1 MIAELREGG
10 GEKVW
15 TNKIKLILYKNKKD
29 ACVIDS
35 EFVNCI
41 GYRMD
46 EKTGRGQIHTD
57 SDDKG

>member
-1 MIAELREGG
+1 M
-10 GEKVW
+10 
-15 TNKIKLILYKNKKD
+15 ILYKNKKD
-29 ACVIDS
+29 ACVIES

-46 EKTGRGQIHTD
+46 EKTGRGQIHRD